1 MTYVKTYLLPLKTS
15 NMMASASRVTSS
27 SLRLAVNVEQAVHYF
42 HLPMQVNLTRTVLSY
57 PFCTICVMK

>member
-27 SLRLAVNVEQAVHYF
+27 SLRVAVNVE
-42 HLPMQVNLTRTVLSY
+42 LRSLLSVLRLQGL
-57 PFCTICVMK
+57 